1 VQRHRR
7 VELAPHGASATVA
20 YFGWVDTKLVQDAF
34 AQEDSSRI
42 RELSPDFLLK
52 RITPDEAGAGLVR
65 GIEERAPRV
74 FVPKWWRYVSALR
87 GLINPL
93 LDRRMESDAK
103 TAALVRDLDA
113 KALGAGET
121 SGTL

>member
-1 VQRHRR
+1 

-20 YFGWVDTKLVQDAF
+20 YFGWVDTKLVQNAF
-34 AQEDSSRI
+34 AQPDADRV
-42 RELSPDFLLK
+42 RDLSPDFLLK

-87 GLINPL
+87 GMINPL
-93 LDRRMESDAK
+93 LDRRMEKDAK

-113 KALGAGET
+113 KTVDAEKA
-121 SGTL
+121 SSAS

>member
-1 VQRHRR
+1 

-34 AQEDSSRI
+34 DQKVGDRV

-52 RITPDEAGAGLVR
+52 RITPDVAGAGLVR

-74 FVPKWWRYVSALR
+74 FVPRWWRYVSAFR

-103 TAALVRDLDA
+103 TAALIRDIDA
-113 KALGAGET
+113 ETVDAG
-121 SGTL
+121 